1 MSVDARYEL
10 TDKEIIEQGITALI
24 RELGYKGLV
33 RFMSQFE
40 QGLDY
45 LIIQESLFQNMSV
58 DDLYEASRDSLK

>member
-33 RFMSQFE
+33 RFMSQLE
-40 QGLDY
+40 RGLDY
-45 LIIQESLFQNMSV
+45 LKIQDSLFENMSV
-58 DDLYEASRDSLK
+58 DDLYEASRDSLR

>member
-58 DDLYEASRDSLK
+58 DDLYEASRDS